1 MKKKTFTNSNWFRYL
16 TRKSDCIDPDKD
28 TGKSKVNLFL
38 NLQGNKQTNKYM
50 SRSSATHKTIIKK
63 DMGFKK
69 ASSAKLEKYW

>member
-63 DMGFKK
+63 DKGFKK